1 MLAGRP
7 WAALGRAGLQVGGME
22 EEQEQGRVPVGCDRA
37 EHSTLPSWE
46 AARSPS
52 QLLGT
57 HRVLCVL
64 GMDWNQ

>member
-1 MLAGRP
+1 MLAP

-22 EEQEQGRVPVGCDRA
+22 AEQGQGKVPMGWDRA
-37 EHSTLPSWE
+37 GHSSLLSQE
-46 AARSPS
+46 APS

-64 GMDWNQ
+64 GTD